1 MIFRGNYPYF
11 RKPPISESSEN
22 EQKKGTGGLFFPCF
36 FFLLFGEFEGEGMIN
51 EGYLVAMLDSHDFPF
66 LEMILVGGSWL
77 P

>member
-1 MIFRGNYPYF
+1 M
-11 RKPPISESSEN
+11 
-22 EQKKGTGGLFFPCF
+22 F